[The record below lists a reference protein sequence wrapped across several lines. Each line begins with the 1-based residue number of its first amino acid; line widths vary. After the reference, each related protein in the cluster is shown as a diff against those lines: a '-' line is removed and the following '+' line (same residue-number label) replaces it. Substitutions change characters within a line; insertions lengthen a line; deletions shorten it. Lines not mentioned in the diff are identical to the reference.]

1 MDKDTFY
8 EIVKKNQIKN
18 NIYKDGFLSFL
29 GGGLLGI
36 LSQGLVDIYSLSLG
50 LDIQM
55 AFSLSSITIV
65 FIVATLTSLG
75 LYNNLGQIF
84 GAGLFIPI
92 SGFSNSMVS
101 ASLEGRSEG
110 PIYGIGSRIF
120 SLAGSVII
128 YGIVSS
134 FLCAV
139 GYYLLLLMGVV
150 S

>member
-1 MDKDTFY
+1 
-8 EIVKKNQIKN
+8 
-18 NIYKDGFLSFL
+18 
-29 GGGLLGI
+29 
-36 LSQGLVDIYSLSLG
+36 
-50 LDIQM
+50 M
-55 AFSLSSITIV
+55 AFSLSSISLV
-65 FIVATLTSLG
+65 FIVAMLTSLG

-84 GAGLFIPI
+84 SAGLFIPI

-101 ASLEGRSEG
+101 AAIEGRSEG
-110 PIYGIGSRIF
+110 LIYGIGSRIF